1 MEMTFE
7 EFTKEFYD
15 RRDIIIL
22 LSLPNVLSPNHISW
36 GNWDS
41 ISKLNRKRKVEIEG
55 LATPDDHP
63 VITEIR
69 RRLVGIVLE
78 SAEANFI

>member
-15 RRDIIIL
+15 RKDIIIL
-22 LSLPNVLSPNHISW
+22 LSLPNHISW
-36 GNWDS
+36 GYWDS

-78 SAEANFI
+78 SAEANFIWSNQR

>member
-1 MEMTFE
+1 MLSFG
-7 EFTKEFYD
+7 
-15 RRDIIIL
+15 L
-22 LSLPNVLSPNHISW
+22 LSLPNVLSPNQISW

-55 LATPDDHP
+55 LPTPEDHP